1 MFDMMNRQDAKNAK
15 GLQEPSPR
23 ADELARQV
31 IGAAIEVHR
40 HLGPGFLE
48 SVYEEALAVEL
59 RLREVSFLQQYPV
72 AVLYKGCRVG
82 DARPDFLVDDELVV
96 EVKAVE
102 RLAPVHTAQ
111 VISYLKALDLRLGL
125 LINFKVGLL
134 KHGIQRVVFSGHNQQ
149 NLGDLGVFHEEAAS
163 VNQFAGATSRRPPA
177 RVARLEQTDL
187 PMIPWGPRF
196 QPTRR
201 QASIRTLGQPRGL
214 GAR

>member
-1 MFDMMNRQDAKNAK
+1 MFDMMNRQDAKMPRVCRNRAK
-15 GLQEPSPR
+15 GLQEPSER

-48 SVYEEALAVEL
+48 SVYEEALAAEL

-82 DARPDFLVDDELVV
+82 DARPDLLVDDELVV

-102 RLAPVHTAQ
+102 RLAPIHSAQ
-111 VISYLKALDLRLGL
+111 VISYLKALDIRLGL

-134 KHGIQRVVFSGHNQQ
+134 KNGIQRVVFSGQNQQ
-149 NLGDLGVFHEEAAS
+149 NLGVLGPLAVNNNEAA
-163 VNQFAGATSRRPPA
+163 
-177 RVARLEQTDL
+177 
-187 PMIPWGPRF
+187 
-196 QPTRR
+196 
-201 QASIRTLGQPRGL
+201 
-214 GAR
+214 

>member
-1 MFDMMNRQDAKNAK
+1 MVDMMNRQDAKNAK
-15 GLQEPSPR
+15 GLQEPSLR

-59 RLREVSFLQQYPV
+59 RLCEVSFLQQYPV
-72 AVLYKGCRVG
+72 AVLYKGCRVF
-82 DARPDFLVDDELVV
+82 DARPDFFVDDEVVV
-96 EVKAVE
+96 EVEAVE

-134 KHGIQRVVFSGHNQQ
+134 KHGIQRVVFSGHKQQ
-149 NLGDLGVFHEEAAS
+149 NLGDLGVLAVENDAA
-163 VNQFAGATSRRPPA
+163 
-177 RVARLEQTDL
+177 
-187 PMIPWGPRF
+187 
-196 QPTRR
+196 
-201 QASIRTLGQPRGL
+201 
-214 GAR
+214 